1 MNILTQIKKNSKQ
14 IIEEKEEKRLIDS
27 YRALGADEER
37 LKLNGNL
44 IREVAELFAELDAIR
59 SLPSVAVNPKN
70 PAQTKETAAGK
81 LRVKL
86 FASYSTG
93 MMKLNKDMI
102 SNANEDDNENGLED
116 FV

>member
-1 MNILTQIKKNSKQ
+1 MRTENKMNLKQ
-14 IIEEKEEKRLIDS
+14 IVSEKEEKRLIDG

-70 PAQTKETAAGK
+70 PAQTKETAVGK

-93 MMKLNKDMI
+93 MMKLNKDLI
-102 SNANEDDNENGLED
+102 SNAKEDDNENGLED

>member
-1 MNILTQIKKNSKQ
+1 MRTENKKNLKQ
-14 IIEEKEEKRLIDS
+14 IVSEKEEKRLIDG

-70 PAQTKETAAGK
+70 PAQTKETAVGK

-93 MMKLNKDMI
+93 MMKLNKDLI

>member
-1 MNILTQIKKNSKQ
+1 MRTENKKNLKQ
-14 IIEEKEEKRLIDS
+14 IVSEKEEKRLIDG
-27 YRALGADEER
+27 YRTLGADEER

-44 IREVAELFAELDAIR
+44 IREVAELFAELDAMR

-86 FASYSTG
+86 FAAYSTG
-93 MMKLNKDMI
+93 MMKLNKDLI
-102 SNANEDDNENGLED
+102 SNAIEDDIENGLED

>member
-1 MNILTQIKKNSKQ
+1 MRTENKKNLKQ
-14 IIEEKEEKRLIDS
+14 IVSEKEEKRLIDS

-44 IREVAELFAELDAIR
+44 IREVAELFAELNAIR